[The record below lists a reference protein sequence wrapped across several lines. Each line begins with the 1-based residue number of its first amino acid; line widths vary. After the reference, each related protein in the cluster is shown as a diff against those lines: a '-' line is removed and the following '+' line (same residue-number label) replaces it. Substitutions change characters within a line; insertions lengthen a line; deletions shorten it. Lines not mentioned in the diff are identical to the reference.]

1 MHRFVL
7 IIDGETVTAEQRPA
21 IEVTNP
27 ATGEVIGN
35 LPCATVD
42 DLDRAAAAAAR
53 TFGAWSRLSS
63 ARRSEI
69 LRKAAQITRE
79 RERQIAELLT
89 LEQGKP
95 LKEALGEVSG
105 IYETLEWFAEEGRR
119 SYGRIVP
126 SSSQNIEFK
135 VQQVPVGP
143 VLILTPW
150 NFPVAE
156 VATHLAPALA
166 AGCTAVIKATEEAPS
181 ATALLVDIL
190 HEAGVP
196 HGVVN
201 LVYGDPAAISRHLI
215 NSPAI
220 RKVAFTGSVA
230 VGKQLAA
237 LAGAAMKSTTLEL
250 GGNAPAIVF
259 DDVDLESVATQ
270 IAYRKFRN
278 AGQVCTTPNRIFVA
292 DSVFDDFVDLMAT
305 RAKALKVGPGS
316 DPATEMGPLVN
327 SRRLDAVLKT
337 VHDAVERGGRLVC
350 GGRRFGNSGFFMEP
364 TVLADVPEDA
374 LAVREEIFGP
384 VAVINRFSDIDDVI
398 ERSNSVPVGLA
409 SYVFTRSLSRARTV
423 SEGLQF
429 GMVGVNT
436 LAISTA
442 EYPFGGTK
450 DSGLGRVG
458 GMEGLAQFLEVK
470 TVTTDFSA

>member
-7 IIDGETVTAEQRPA
+7 IIDGETVTGGHRPTIA
-21 IEVTNP
+21 VTNP
-27 ATGEVIGN
+27 ATGEVLGN
-35 LPCATVD
+35 LPCATVE

-53 TFGAWSRLSS
+53 TFDPWKRTSS

-69 LRKAAQITRE
+69 LRRAAQITRE
-79 RERQIAELLT
+79 REQQIAQVLT

-95 LKEALGEVSG
+95 LGEALGEVSG

-126 SSSQNIEFK
+126 SSSQDVEFK
-135 VQQVPVGP
+135 VQQVPIGP

-150 NFPVAE
+150 NFPVGE

-166 AGCTAVIKATEEAPS
+166 AGCTAVVKATEEAPS
-181 ATALLVDIL
+181 ATAILVDIL

-196 HGVVN
+196 PGVVN
-201 LVYGDPAAISRHLI
+201 LVYGDPAAISDHLI
-215 NSPAI
+215 NSSAI
-220 RKVAFTGSVA
+220 RKIAFTGSVA

-237 LAGAAMKSTTLEL
+237 AAGAAMKSTTMEL

-259 DDVDLESVATQ
+259 DDVDLESVAAQ

-292 DSVFDDFVDLMAT
+292 DSVFEEFVDFLVA

-316 DPATEMGPLVN
+316 DQATEMGPLVN
-327 SRRLDAVLKT
+327 ARRLDAVLKT
-337 VHDAVERGGRLVC
+337 IRDAVERGGKLLC
-350 GGRRFGNSGFFMEP
+350 GGHRIGNRGFFMEP
-364 TVLADVPEDA
+364 TVLTDVPEEA
-374 LAVREEIFGP
+374 LAVRDEIFGP
-384 VAVINRFSDIDDVI
+384 VAVVNRFSDIDDVI

-423 SEGLQF
+423 SETLQF
-429 GMVGVNT
+429 GMVGINT

-470 TVTTDFSA
+470 TITTHFSP